1 MKAVLQAGWL
11 LTVAVGNI
19 IVLIVAELVKI
30 PKKVDKKCNLTSTTM
45 KTTHAVIF
53 KLNSTSLS
61 PVAPKWAEYVMFASL
76 LVAVCVI
83 FSFMA
88 YFYTYMDPAEIEAQ
102 FRKKDGDDD
111 EDKNAKLQKLEVE
124 MMKKGGYKDNKGKQT
139 KI

>member
-1 MKAVLQAGWL
+1 M
-11 LTVAVGNI
+11 
-19 IVLIVAELVKI
+19 
-30 PKKVDKKCNLTSTTM
+30 TM

-76 LVAVCVI
+76 LATVCVI
-83 FSFMA
+83 FSIMA
-88 YFYTYMDPAEIEAQ
+88 HFYTYMDPAEIEAQ

-124 MMKKGGYKDNKGKQT
+124 MMKKVDDKDNKGKQT
-139 KI
+139 KL